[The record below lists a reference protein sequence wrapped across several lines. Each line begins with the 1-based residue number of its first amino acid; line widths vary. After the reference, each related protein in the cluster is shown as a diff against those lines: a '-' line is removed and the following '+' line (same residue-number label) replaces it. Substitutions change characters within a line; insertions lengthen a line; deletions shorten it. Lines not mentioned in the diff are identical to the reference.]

1 MTTHQRAI
9 CPDCRCKLLKLH
21 DFEGV
26 SSRDAPRFDD
36 YDSSAVRLWG
46 LCVNAFDF
54 LKSIWRGGD
63 EMKRRRKAKQL
74 SEEILPEHPKS
85 VICPDCFVVDKRK

>member
-1 MTTHQRAI
+1 MTTHQRTI
-9 CPDCRCKLLKLH
+9 CPDCRCKLLKLR

-46 LCVNAFDF
+46 LWIFVFSL
-54 LKSIWRGGD
+54 LKNLWRGGD
-63 EMKRRRKAKQL
+63 ETKRRRKAKQL
-74 SEEILPEHPKS
+74 RDEILPEYPKS
-85 VICPDCFVVDKRK
+85 VICPDCFEVDKRN